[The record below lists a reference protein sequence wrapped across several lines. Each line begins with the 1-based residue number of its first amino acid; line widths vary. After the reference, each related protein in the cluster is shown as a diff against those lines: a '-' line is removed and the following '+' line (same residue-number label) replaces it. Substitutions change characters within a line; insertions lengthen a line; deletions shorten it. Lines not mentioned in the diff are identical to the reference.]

1 MDIISVTFVFDNV
14 ILSNFLAVPNEKVS
28 VMVSPDFAKT
38 FLVNLNCVGVVPD
51 GGTWIVSVLLSNAL
65 FTLKLISSNIV
76 KSTPVSELIIELP
89 ETTPA

>member
-1 MDIISVTFVFDNV
+1 MISVTFWFDNV
-14 ILSNFLAVPNEKVS
+14 ILSNFLAAPNEKVS

-51 GGTWIVSVLLSNAL
+51 DGAITVSVLSSNAL
-65 FTLKLISSNIV
+65 FTLKLTSSNIV
-76 KSTPVSELIIELP
+76 KSTPVSELIIELA